1 MTLAAGCHEIGVK
14 TVTAALRKHRAAG
27 PRSAHAQIFSSFD
40 RLQCA
45 VLLEPGEELG
55 STDGGMVI
63 RQYVVPHSAA
73 GGLTCSDVAYGL
85 APVPEDAWGR
95 REGAVAGAA
104 M

>member
-40 RLQCA
+40 RIQCA
-45 VLLEPGEELG
+45 VLLESGDW
-55 STDGGMVI
+55 STDGGLVI
-63 RQYVVPHSAA
+63 RQCVVPHSAA

-85 APVPEDAWGR
+85 APVPEDAMGCR
-95 REGAVAGAA
+95 YD
-104 M
+104 